1 MEIIDKNKVYE
12 RNNGDV
18 AVIGVGF
25 RVPSGDLTKS
35 ISNTNELWNGLSSGF
50 NGIVE
55 TSERWSDNYAATG
68 DIVCKYAGLIPL
80 DEWKS
85 FDPIFFGIHPSDENV
100 SSIDPQQR
108 MLLKCTWEALEDSG
122 IDPLTLRGSNTSTFM
137 GSSTIDYCT
146 INKSPFETQSNI
158 FGSSTHSVANRISY
172 CFDFRGESLT
182 IDTACSSSLNAI
194 NLGYKTIKDGVSDLS
209 IVGGVNF
216 IIDPHISKSFT
227 HLGLLSQTGRCHS
240 FSSDADGYVRS
251 ESVGVVVLKSL
262 EQAIKDGNN
271 IYCVIKGSSSN
282 VDGNYDKAN
291 FYSPSKSSQYENI
304 KSAIKSTN
312 GQINASD
319 IDYFECH
326 GTGTPTGD
334 PIELEGISRVF
345 KDTNKQV
352 LIGSIKSN
360 IGHGEASSGVMAL
373 IKCCVMFKNQ
383 SFAQNIN
390 FKSPNPDIKF
400 EEWRLK
406 VVTEPTPFNSNK
418 NTIMA
423 INNFGVT
430 GSNCCIILSEYSIN
444 KSQNSK
450 IINKKY
456 LIPFSSNSSIS
467 LDNYKKII
475 FNQSNALDFNKFANN
490 QIKYKSTSLV
500 QRSVIIASNW
510 NEFVDKKN
518 EISSNSNI
526 FSNITVKNKSPF
538 TVFVLCGQGSQ
549 YNRVALELYE
559 NETIFKQ
566 WVDKF
571 DNELF
576 KYYGYSVLE
585 KLRSI
590 DDNDMISIHEPIL
603 AQPANVMIQVSLFE
617 LYKHWGIKA
626 DLIVGHSLGEVSS
639 PYCSGM
645 IDFETLCYLVYHRSV
660 AQNKTTGTG
669 RMLSVNISAEEYISN
684 YSSKYPTIE
693 FACYNSPSSIVIA
706 GKEHLLNEIAA
717 DLKSKDIFCA
727 MLGSLSSFHTS
738 SQLVIKDEICSM
750 IIKSNQ
756 STTPVFSTVT
766 TNLFNHETT
775 PFNSEYVFENVLQP
789 VRFTQTISNIYKYIE
804 ENNYGNEVTFIEVAP
819 HPTLSFYLNQMKS
832 KQSPYFNNGDKI
844 TIHSPL
850 HKKKNDYDEFLKTIS
865 TLYVNHSFNINF
877 KSQLNHN
884 DNSISTI
891 SVNCLPLYQWDDKMY
906 FKNNST
912 YEKIKKEGPPIQ
924 HLGNT
929 NESPFISYQTFINT
943 KKLPFQWLKGHQ
955 VKGKYYFP
963 GCGYVIN
970 LFNIYPNQDI
980 TINNIEFRTP
990 LILQDGVNQCLQTT
1004 INTLSKN
1011 EYNVKS
1017 HFKDTTTNQWVLCST
1032 GNFSLFKHGNEI
1044 NKINIDKLKTKCNF
1058 TKLSKSDLYESIKIK
1073 TGLTYKGL
1081 FQGVK
1086 ECYIGDSCSLSIVS
1100 LNEIQ
1105 NQNEFNHLIEND
1117 SMKSFF
1123 NAAILDSC
1131 LHGILGF
1138 VKTQC
1143 QIVLD
1148 RIEGLKY
1155 YSTNI
1160 PPNNQQS
1167 ELYVY
1172 SEMKSRTDSYSYSG
1186 SIKIMLSDGTLLVK
1200 IKNIVCTSL
1209 TPIIDNTLIIPP
1221 PSNEIYT
1228 PYQQSKDSIINKPE
1242 LFKHLYQIDELSVK
1256 DQDNELISNE
1266 YLLSLFYTH
1275 INQRCPDINNET
1287 LSTIDYNQFKQL
1299 YYRESINENFF
1310 IFIFENL
1317 KKYNELGNI
1326 KQINLFNKQLNKNEK
1341 LFEKTTKIM
1350 AKQIFPLENDDEYTD
1365 TAQSLFN
1372 GGFLEDFY
1380 KTSKVVQPLNNL
1392 LSEIILETIKPIV
1405 NEPIVFRILEF
1416 GGGVGS
1422 LSILVLEKIN
1432 KLLIDN
1438 PSSNID
1444 IEFTWSDISASFFTD
1459 IKEKFSNI
1467 KGINIIYR
1475 VLDLEKHLI
1484 DQELRQSYYD
1494 MVIMSNVLHVV
1505 KQLKFSLNEIH
1516 NILTPNGQLIYIE
1529 PPYKSIIYDSIFG
1542 VFSQWWPS
1550 TEDLEIRKDR
1560 CCMKQSSWYKLLD
1573 ECNYK
1578 DTIMSGNDNLV
1589 FLIQTRKPTIN
1600 ETVLSNT
1607 ESMEQLTSYN
1617 NIILFGNS
1625 DNYKINQLFKS
1636 NSQFNTKIH
1645 QMNSFKDFKHWLQQS
1660 IDSIK
1665 QCKTLIMFMKTIDT
1679 LDITNFKEITFEY
1692 IQINQS
1698 ILQHELSYYFT
1709 HALVSVNSTSDNYL
1723 SSSIVGA
1730 ARYFVEFPQLN
1741 LFTLNFDNISL
1752 QNDNILSLIDI
1763 LINPTS
1769 NIQREFTITNNT
1781 VYYERYKKQ
1790 TKFKQTFKSESFE
1803 TNKDNLMVQLDPNL
1817 EYVLK
1822 TKKQQLKPNEI
1833 EIEVKGTGINYKDYL
1848 MYIGQISNNVDIN
1861 YGKEEEAENGKSQMP
1876 NIGNDFS
1883 GIITRC
1889 GSDVKKF
1896 KVGDEVFGT
1905 ASKTSGSHVVI
1916 DYRFVY
1922 YKPNNMNHVQA
1933 ASIPSIYVTTLHSIF
1948 YTGNLQSDQT
1958 ILIHSAAGGVGL
1970 SSLELLKYKKH
1981 KGYIFL
1987 TVGSKDK
1994 EQYLIDK
2001 YGSFITGIY
2010 SSRNKNYVEQ
2020 IKNKLLE
2027 LECDKDHQ
2035 GVDLILNTLSSE
2047 YMDSNFECLNIS
2059 GRIVDLSIT
2068 HLTPNDYMTNNHFKY
2083 NYGYHNVELV
2093 EFSGSLFR
2101 NYLKKIVKMFNSNKL
2116 EPIPIIEYSNSQ
2128 FKNALEYINQRQ
2140 HIGKIVVNHD
2150 TDMLSK
2156 VFNEQQQND
2165 SIIMKS
2171 SYDISRLDIGKNVL
2185 VTGQTGIILEIM
2197 KWLVKYSN
2205 KSIDNIII
2213 LSRSPLKWELELL
2226 INQTK
2231 HQKDNTIKFHFN
2243 QIDIEDS
2250 NEIQKVLNQLESNSN
2265 ITNIDTVMH
2274 FAFVNDIGD
2283 VQDVDMNRVNI
2294 AHGAKTIG
2302 AINLHNESI
2311 QRSWKLKQFIIASSV
2326 VSIFGSDQQC
2336 CYVSAC
2342 SVVDSLSKYR
2352 QSIGLPSLS
2361 VNLGAISST
2370 GFVSRN
2376 DAIETMFHSS
2386 LLKLF
2391 SPQLILSSLDLFIQN
2406 SSKYSN
2412 YCLSDFDFENLQSNN
2427 SNNYLSKLDYQINM
2441 IRKTNK
2447 SINSISGDSDE
2458 SMKQSIIN
2466 KISELLS
2473 IDESKI
2479 NLDLQLTQYGSD
2491 SLMQVQLKNWIDN
2504 QFGLNLIT
2512 IQQLQNNKISQSID
2526 IITKTFKNKNNN
2538 TKKESIVDRENKKSI
2553 EEFIQDEI
2561 KLEDSILSKP
2571 FSMESILNNNN
2582 KSILLTGSNGFLG
2595 GYLLNYLV
2603 QMQSCSKVYC
2613 LIRNKSNSPNPVNEI
2628 IDNLKHHQLYDSL
2641 TQQQLS
2647 KIIAITGDI
2656 SKYRFGL
2663 SNEIYTILS
2672 NEVDIIINS
2681 AADLNLQSNY
2691 QESKPVNVNGVKEL
2705 IKFSVSNE
2713 TQKPIVHFSSFSV
2726 FFNQPLN
2733 GEEFDEDKIL
2743 PRFESTSIGYMQTKV
2758 ISERLLTYAE
2768 KSRGI
2773 PSLTIRLP
2781 DIWSNPET
2789 GIGHPNDVLHLSIQ
2803 VSSVIGY
2810 YPNIYKDLFTTP
2822 ITVLARN
2829 IINIIFNEKS
2839 WVNSNSNLN
2848 SNSIYSLNGDSIEI
2862 KTIYK
2867 VLEKYYNCEEI
2878 EFEKWQEIVSQSNH
2892 KSCIKYNIHHNQ
2904 NKKTF
2909 ASDIFVEKGFKMSNK
2924 TKQLLKSI
2932 GSYDEKDW
2940 EINDQTIINN
2950 INHNISK

>member
-1 MEIIDKNKVYE
+1 MEIKDRNKSYE
-12 RNNGDV
+12 RNNVDV

-25 RVPSGDLTKS
+25 RVPSGNLTKS

-85 FDPIFFGIHPSDENV
+85 FDPIFFGIHPSDDNV

-122 IDPLTLRGSNTSTFM
+122 IDPITLRGSNTSTFM
-137 GSSTIDYCT
+137 GSSTNDYST
-146 INKSPFETQSNI
+146 INRSPLETQSNI
-158 FGSSTHSVANRISY
+158 FGSSTHSIANRISY
-172 CFDFRGESLT
+172 CFDFRGESFTL
-182 IDTACSSSLNAI
+182 DTACSSSLIAI
-194 NLGYKTIKDGVSDLS
+194 NLGYKSIKDGVSDLS

-227 HLGLLSQTGRCHS
+227 QLGMLSPTGRCHS
-240 FSSDADGYVRS
+240 FSSDADGYIRS

-282 VDGNYDKAN
+282 VDGNYDKSN

-304 KSAIKSTN
+304 KSAIESTN

-319 IDYFECH
+319 VDYVECH

-334 PIELEGISRVF
+334 PIELEGISKVF
-345 KDTNKQV
+345 KDTNKQI

-360 IGHGEASSGVMAL
+360 IGHGEASSGVISL

-418 NTIMA
+418 NTVMA
-423 INNFGVT
+423 INNFGIT
-430 GSNCCIILSEYSIN
+430 G
-444 KSQNSK
+444 QNSK

-456 LIPFSSNSSIS
+456 LIPFSSNSSTS
-467 LDNYKKII
+467 LDRYKQII
-475 FNQSNALDFNKFANN
+475 MDQSDILDFNQFANN

-500 QRSVIIASNW
+500 QRSVIIASDW
-510 NEFVDKKN
+510 NEFNDKQN
-518 EISSNSNI
+518 HLISSKANTL
-526 FSNITVKNKSPF
+526 SNITIENKSPF
-538 TVFVLCGQGSQ
+538 TVIVICGQGSQ
-549 YNRVALELYE
+549 YNRMALELYK
-559 NETIFKQ
+559 NEIIFKQ

-585 KLRSI
+585 KLRSF
-590 DDNDMISIHEPIL
+590 DDNDMKSVHAHTI
-603 AQPANVMIQVSLFE
+603 AQPSNIMIQVSLFE

-626 DLIVGHSLGEVSS
+626 DLIVGHSLGEISAS
-639 PYCSGM
+639 YCSGM
-645 IDFETLCYLVYHRSV
+645 IDFETLCYLVYNRSI

-684 YSSKYPTIE
+684 YSSKYPTVNI
-693 FACYNSPSSIVIA
+693 ACYNSPSSIVIA
-706 GKEHLLNEIAA
+706 GKEHLLDEIVV

-727 MLGSLSSFHTS
+727 MLGTLSSLHTS

-750 IIKSNQ
+750 KIKSNQ

-877 KSQLNHN
+877 KSQIDNN
-884 DNSISTI
+884 NSIIGNI

-929 NESPFISYQTFINT
+929 NELPFKSYQTFINT

-1081 FQGVK
+1081 FQAVK

-1105 NQNEFNHLIEND
+1105 NQNEFNHLLEND

-1131 LHGILGF
+1131 LHGMLSFI
-1138 VKTQC
+1138 KHQC

-1148 RIEGLKY
+1148 RIEGLRY
-1155 YSTNI
+1155 FSANI

-1172 SEMKSRTDSYSYSG
+1172 SEMKSRIDSYSYSG
-1186 SIKIMLSDGTLLVK
+1186 SIQIMLSDGKLLVD

-1228 PYQQSKDSIINKPE
+1228 PYQQSKDSVINKPE
-1242 LFKHLYQIDELSVK
+1242 SFKHLYQIDELSVK
-1256 DQDNELISNE
+1256 DEDSELISNE
-1266 YLLSLFYTH
+1266 HLLSLFYTH
-1275 INQRCPDINNET
+1275 INQRCPDINNDI

-1317 KKYNELGNI
+1317 KKYNELENI
-1326 KQINLFNKQLNKNEK
+1326 KQINLFDIQPNKNEK
-1341 LFEKTTKIM
+1341 LFERTTKIM
-1350 AKQIFPLENDDEYTD
+1350 AKQIFPLENDDPYTD
-1365 TAQSLFN
+1365 TAQSLFD
-1372 GGFLEDFY
+1372 GGFLEEY
-1380 KTSKVVQPLNNL
+1380 YQTSKVVQPLNNL

-1432 KLLIDN
+1432 KLLVDN

-1475 VLDLEKHLI
+1475 VLDLEKEFI
-1484 DQELRQSYYD
+1484 DQELKPSYYD

-1505 KQLKFSLNEIH
+1505 KQLKFSLNEIY

-1529 PPYKSIIYDSIFG
+1529 PPYKSIIFDSALG
-1542 VFSQWWPS
+1542 GFSQWWPS
-1550 TEDLEIRKDR
+1550 TEDIEIRKDR
-1560 CCMKQSSWYKLLD
+1560 CCMEQSSWYKLLD

-1578 DTIMSGNDNLV
+1578 DTIMSGNDNQV
-1589 FLIQTRKPTIN
+1589 FLIQTRKPSIN

-1607 ESMEQLTSYN
+1607 ESMEQLTSFN

-1636 NSQFNTKIH
+1636 NNQLKTKIH
-1645 QMNSFKDFKHWLQQS
+1645 QMNSFKEFKHWLQQS

-1679 LDITNFKEITFEY
+1679 LDVTNFKEITFEY

-1698 ILQHELSYYFT
+1698 ILQHELSDYFT
-1709 HALVSVNSTSDNYL
+1709 HVIISVNSTSDNYL

-1790 TKFKQTFKSESFE
+1790 SKFKQTFKSESFE

-1848 MYIGQISNNVDIN
+1848 MYIGQISNNLDLN
-1861 YGKEEEAENGKSQMP
+1861 YGKEEESENGANQIP

-1889 GSDVKKF
+1889 GSNVKKL
-1896 KVGDEVFGT
+1896 KVGNEVFGI

-1916 DYRFVY
+1916 DYRYSY
-1922 YKPNNMNHVQA
+1922 YKPNNMNYVQA

-1958 ILIHSAAGGVGL
+1958 ILIHSATGGVGL
-1970 SSLELLKYKKH
+1970 SSLELLKYKQH

-1994 EQYLIDK
+1994 EQYLINK

-2047 YMDSNFECLNIS
+2047 YMDSNFQCLNS
-2059 GRIVDLSIT
+2059 HGRIVDLSIT

-2083 NYGYHNVELV
+2083 NYGYNNVELV
-2093 EFSGSLFR
+2093 EFSGSLFKY
-2101 NYLKKIVKMFNSNKL
+2101 YLKKIVKMFNSNKL
-2116 EPIPIIEYSNSQ
+2116 EPIPIIKYSNSQ

-2150 TDMLSK
+2150 TDMLLK
-2156 VFNEQQQND
+2156 VLNEQQQND
-2165 SIIMKS
+2165 SVIMKS

-2250 NEIQKVLNQLESNSN
+2250 TEIQNVINQLESNSN

-2283 VQDVDMNRVNI
+2283 VRDIDMNRLNI

-2311 QRSWKLKQFIIASSV
+2311 QRSWKIKQFLMASSASSI
-2326 VSIFGSDQQC
+2326 VSIERQC

-2342 SVVDSLSKYR
+2342 NVTDSLSKYR
-2352 QSIGLPSLS
+2352 MSIGLPSLS

-2370 GFVSRN
+2370 GVVSRN

-2386 LLKLF
+2386 LFKLI

-2406 SSKYSN
+2406 NSKYSN
-2412 YCLSDFDFENLQSNN
+2412 YCLSDFDFENLQSNK
-2427 SNNYLSKLDYQINM
+2427 SNYHLSKLDYQTNM

-2447 SINSISGDSDE
+2447 SINSISGDNDE

-2479 NLDLQLTQYGSD
+2479 NLDLQMTQYGSD

-2504 QFGLNLIT
+2504 QFGHNLIT
-2512 IQQLQNNKISQSID
+2512 IQQLQNNKISQTIE
-2526 IITKTFKNKNNN
+2526 IITK
-2538 TKKESIVDRENKKSI
+2538 
-2553 EEFIQDEI
+2553 
-2561 KLEDSILSKP
+2561 L
-2571 FSMESILNNNN
+2571 
-2582 KSILLTGSNGFLG
+2582 
-2595 GYLLNYLV
+2595 
-2603 QMQSCSKVYC
+2603 
-2613 LIRNKSNSPNPVNEI
+2613 
-2628 IDNLKHHQLYDSL
+2628 
-2641 TQQQLS
+2641 
-2647 KIIAITGDI
+2647 
-2656 SKYRFGL
+2656 
-2663 SNEIYTILS
+2663 
-2672 NEVDIIINS
+2672 
-2681 AADLNLQSNY
+2681 
-2691 QESKPVNVNGVKEL
+2691 
-2705 IKFSVSNE
+2705 
-2713 TQKPIVHFSSFSV
+2713 
-2726 FFNQPLN
+2726 
-2733 GEEFDEDKIL
+2733 
-2743 PRFESTSIGYMQTKV
+2743 
-2758 ISERLLTYAE
+2758 
-2768 KSRGI
+2768 
-2773 PSLTIRLP
+2773 
-2781 DIWSNPET
+2781 
-2789 GIGHPNDVLHLSIQ
+2789 
-2803 VSSVIGY
+2803 
-2810 YPNIYKDLFTTP
+2810 
-2822 ITVLARN
+2822 
-2829 IINIIFNEKS
+2829 
-2839 WVNSNSNLN
+2839 
-2848 SNSIYSLNGDSIEI
+2848 
-2862 KTIYK
+2862 
-2867 VLEKYYNCEEI
+2867 
-2878 EFEKWQEIVSQSNH
+2878 
-2892 KSCIKYNIHHNQ
+2892 
-2904 NKKTF
+2904 
-2909 ASDIFVEKGFKMSNK
+2909 KMSNK

-2932 GSYDEKDW
+2932 GSYDEK
-2940 EINDQTIINN
+2940 
-2950 INHNISK
+2950 